1 MVFPSKESSVADGF
15 DGLFII
21 INALISKYSF
31 AAMYLFYKY
40 YSCERMVMNIIQCF
54 CMRLKYLNVCIVS
67 ILANVALFVLIH
79 TCEI

>member
-31 AAMYLFYKY
+31 AAMYLFYK
-40 YSCERMVMNIIQCF
+40 
-54 CMRLKYLNVCIVS
+54 
-67 ILANVALFVLIH
+67 ILFL
-79 TCEI
+79 